1 MDAVG
6 HPYVVDCR
14 TWFGARFAARRE
26 GPMLHDEF
34 GDLYWEYKGAVLRRD
49 APVKKKRTAK
59 VKLKRR

>member
-1 MDAVG
+1 
-6 HPYVVDCR
+6 
-14 TWFGARFAARRE
+14 
-26 GPMLHDEF
+26 MLHDEF